1 MARVR
6 EYSIKERLE
15 SIIKLQKIDS
25 KLDEINKLRGELP
38 MEVQDLEDEIA
49 GYQTR
54 IDNVDTNI
62 KEIQDYIEER
72 NLNQKDAVAGLKKYE
87 KQQNDVKNSREYE
100 AINKQIE
107 ASELDIKEAEKD
119 VKMAE
124 NQIEDRDAKK
134 GDTKILIEE
143 RQDVLNLK
151 KEELKKITEETEKE
165 EKKLAQERKKAEDE
179 VYPRLLISYNKIR
192 ENFRNGLAVVSVERD
207 SCGGC
212 HSAIPPQSQSEIRLR
227 KKMTICEHCGR
238 ILVDEELTES
248 VSI

>member
-6 EYSIKERLE
+6 EYSIQERLE

-54 IDNVDTNI
+54 IDNVDSNI
-62 KEIQDYIEER
+62 KEIEDYISDR
-72 NLNQKDAVAGLKKYE
+72 KDNQKEAASDLKKYE

-119 VKMAE
+119 VKMAAT
-124 NQIEDRDAKK
+124 QIEDREGKK
-134 GDTKILIEE
+134 SETAALIAE
-143 RQDVLNLK
+143 RQEVLNIK
-151 KEELKKITEETEKE
+151 KEELAKITTETEKE
-165 EKKLAQERKKAEDE
+165 EKSLVKQRTAAEE
-179 VYPRLLISYNKIR
+179 GVFPRLLVSYNNIR
-192 ENFRNGLAVVSVERD
+192 KNFRNGLAVVSVERD

-227 KKMTICEHCGR
+227 KRMTVCEHCGR
-238 ILVDEELTES
+238 ILVDDELTES

>member
-6 EYSIKERLE
+6 EYSIQEKLE
-15 SIIKLQKIDS
+15 SIIRLQKIDS
-25 KLDEINKLRGELP
+25 KLDDINKLRGELP
-38 MEVQDLEDEIA
+38 MEVKDLEDEIA

-54 IDNVDTNI
+54 IDNVDANI
-62 KEIQDYIEER
+62 KEIEEYIKER
-72 NLNQKDAVAGLKKYE
+72 KQNGKDAEDALKKYE

-119 VKMAE
+119 VKMAQS
-124 NQIEDRDAKK
+124 QIEDREGRKDE
-134 GDTKILIEE
+134 TKQLIKE
-143 RQDVLNLK
+143 RQEVLDLK
-151 KEELKKITEETEKE
+151 QEELKKITTETEKE
-165 EKKLAQERKKAEDE
+165 EKSLIKERKSAEE
-179 VYPRLLISYNKIR
+179 QVHPRLLISYNKIR

>member
-6 EYSIKERLE
+6 EYSIQERLE

-25 KLDEINKLRGELP
+25 KLDEIKKLRGELP

-54 IDNVDTNI
+54 IDNVNNNI
-62 KEIQDYIEER
+62 KEIEDYIKER
-72 NLNQKDAVAGLKKYE
+72 KQNESDAQSVLKKYE

-107 ASELDIKEAEKD
+107 VSELDIKEAEKD
-119 VKMAE
+119 VKMASL
-124 NQIEDRDAKK
+124 QIEDRD
-134 GDTKILIEE
+134 
-143 RQDVLNLK
+143 LK
-151 KEELKKITEETEKE
+151 KEETEKLIAQRMEVLNIKKEELQKISEETEKE
-165 EKKLAQERKKAEDE
+165 EKSLQKERVKAEED
-179 VYPRLLISYNKIR
+179 VFPRLLVSYNKIR

-227 KKMTICEHCGR
+227 KRMTICEHCGR

-248 VSI
+248 VTV

>member
-6 EYSIKERLE
+6 EYSIQERLE

-54 IDNVDTNI
+54 IDNVDNNI
-62 KEIQDYIEER
+62 KEIEEYIKER
-72 NLNQKDAVAGLKKYE
+72 KLNGKDAEDALKKYE

-107 ASELDIKEAEKD
+107 VGELDVKEAEKD
-119 VKMAE
+119 VKMAQ
-124 NQIEDRDAKK
+124 NQIEDREGRK
-134 GDTKILIEE
+134 GETATLIAE
-143 RQDVLNLK
+143 RQEVLDLK
-151 KEELKKITEETEKE
+151 QEELKKITAETEKE
-165 EKKLAQERKKAEDE
+165 EKSLTKERSKAEE
-179 VYPRLLISYNKIR
+179 LVHPRLLLSYNKIR

-238 ILVDEELTES
+238 ILVDEDLTES

>member
-6 EYSIKERLE
+6 EYSIQERLE

-25 KLDEINKLRGELP
+25 KLDEIKKLRGELP

-54 IDNVDTNI
+54 IDNVNNNI
-62 KEIQDYIEER
+62 KEIEDYIKER
-72 NLNQKDAVAGLKKYE
+72 KENQGDAQNALKKYE

-107 ASELDIKEAEKD
+107 VSELDIKEAEKD
-119 VKMAE
+119 VKMAST
-124 NQIEDRDAKK
+124 QIEDR
-134 GDTKILIEE
+134 E
-143 RQDVLNLK
+143 LK
-151 KEELKKITEETEKE
+151 KEETEKLIAQRMEVLNIKKEELQKISEETEKE
-165 EKKLAQERKKAEDE
+165 EKSLKKERVKAEED
-179 VYPRLLISYNKIR
+179 VFPRLLVSYNKIR

-227 KKMTICEHCGR
+227 KRMTICEHCGR

-248 VSI
+248 VSV

>member
-6 EYSIKERLE
+6 EYSIQERLE

-54 IDNVDTNI
+54 IDNVNNNI
-62 KEIQDYIEER
+62 KEIEEYIKER
-72 NLNQKDAVAGLKKYE
+72 KQNQKDAKDALKKYE

-119 VKMAE
+119 VKMAAT
-124 NQIEDRDAKK
+124 QIEDREAKK
-134 GDTKILIEE
+134 GDTDTLIAE
-143 RQDVLNLK
+143 RQEVLNIK
-151 KEELKKITEETEKE
+151 KEELKKISTETEKE
-165 EKKLAQERKKAEDE
+165 EKSLLSLRSKAESE
-179 VYPRLLISYNKIR
+179 VFPRLLVSYNKIR

-227 KKMTICEHCGR
+227 KRMTVCEHCGR
-238 ILVDEELTES
+238 ILVDDELTES
-248 VSI
+248 VTV

>member
-6 EYSIKERLE
+6 EYSIQERLE
-15 SIIKLQKIDS
+15 SLIKLQKIDS
-25 KLDEINKLRGELP
+25 KLYEINKLRGELP

-49 GYQTR
+49 GYRAR
-54 IDNVDTNI
+54 IENFDKSI
-62 KEIQDYIEER
+62 SEIEEYINER
-72 NLNQKDAVAGLKKYE
+72 KQNQKDAAVALKKYE

-107 ASELDIKEAEKD
+107 ASELDIKEAERD
-119 VKMAE
+119 IKMATA
-124 NQIEDRDAKK
+124 QIADREEKK
-134 GDTKILIEE
+134 EETNTLISEREEVLKI
-143 RQDVLNLK
+143 K

-165 EKKLAQERKKAEDE
+165 EKMLMEERTKAESE
-179 VYPRLLISYNKIR
+179 VLPRLLDAYDKIR
-192 ENFRNGLAVVSVERD
+192 KNFRNGLAVVSVERD

-238 ILVDEELTES
+238 IIVDQELTES

>member
-6 EYSIKERLE
+6 EYSIQERLE

-54 IDNVDTNI
+54 IDNVNNNIAEIEEYI
-62 KEIQDYIEER
+62 KERKQ
-72 NLNQKDAVAGLKKYE
+72 NQKDAIDALKKYE

-107 ASELDIKEAEKD
+107 ACELDIKEAEKD
-119 VKMAE
+119 VKMASS
-124 NQIEDRDAKK
+124 QIEDREAKK
-134 GDTKILIEE
+134 GETDALITE
-143 RQDVLNLK
+143 RQEVLNIK
-151 KEELKKITEETEKE
+151 QEELKKIVTETEKE
-165 EKKLAQERKKAEDE
+165 EKSLSIERTKAEE
-179 VYPRLLISYNKIR
+179 GVFPRLLISYNKIR
-192 ENFRNGLAVVSVERD
+192 GNFRNGLAVVSVERD

-227 KKMTICEHCGR
+227 KRMTICEHCGR
-238 ILVDEELTES
+238 ILVDEELTENVS
-248 VSI
+248 V

>member
-6 EYSIKERLE
+6 EYSIQERLE

-25 KLDEINKLRGELP
+25 KLDEIKKLRGELP

-54 IDNVDTNI
+54 IDNVNNNI
-62 KEIQDYIEER
+62 KEIEDYIKER
-72 NLNQKDAVAGLKKYE
+72 KQNESDAQSALKKYE

-107 ASELDIKEAEKD
+107 VSELDIKEAEKD
-119 VKMAE
+119 VKMASL
-124 NQIEDRDAKK
+124 QIEDRD
-134 GDTKILIEE
+134 
-143 RQDVLNLK
+143 LK
-151 KEELKKITEETEKE
+151 KEETEKLIAQRMEVLNIKKEELQKISEETEKE
-165 EKKLAQERKKAEDE
+165 EKSLQKERVKAEED
-179 VYPRLLISYNKIR
+179 VFPRLLVSYNKIR

-227 KKMTICEHCGR
+227 KRMTICEHCGR

-248 VSI
+248 VTV

>member
-6 EYSIKERLE
+6 EYSIQERLE
-15 SIIKLQKIDS
+15 SLIKLQKIDS
-25 KLDEINKLRGELP
+25 KLYEINKLRGELP

-49 GYQTR
+49 GYRTR
-54 IDNVDTNI
+54 IENFDKSI
-62 KEIQDYIEER
+62 SEIEEYINER
-72 NLNQKDAVAGLKKYE
+72 KQNQKDAAVALKKYE

-107 ASELDIKEAEKD
+107 ASELDIKEAERD
-119 VKMAE
+119 IKMATA
-124 NQIEDRDAKK
+124 QIADREEKK
-134 GDTKILIEE
+134 EETNTLISEREEVLKI
-143 RQDVLNLK
+143 K

-165 EKKLAQERKKAEDE
+165 EKMLMEERTKAESE
-179 VYPRLLISYNKIR
+179 VLPRLLDAYDKIR
-192 ENFRNGLAVVSVERD
+192 KNFRNGLAVVSVERD

-238 ILVDEELTES
+238 IIVDQELTES

>member
-6 EYSIKERLE
+6 EYSIQERLE

-25 KLDEINKLRGELP
+25 NLDDINKLRGELP

-54 IDNVDTNI
+54 IDNVDANI
-62 KEIQDYIEER
+62 KEIEEYINER
-72 NLNQKDAVAGLKKYE
+72 KLNSKDAASALKKYE

-107 ASELDIKEAEKD
+107 VSELDIKEAEKD
-119 VKMAE
+119 VKTAQY
-124 NQIEDRDAKK
+124 QIEDREGRKDE
-134 GDTKILIEE
+134 TKQLIKE
-143 RQDVLNLK
+143 RQEVLDLK
-151 KEELKKITEETEKE
+151 QEELKKITAETEKD
-165 EKKLAQERKKAEDE
+165 EKSLAKERKKAEE
-179 VYPRLLISYNKIR
+179 AVHPRLLMSYNKIR
-192 ENFRNGLAVVSVERD
+192 SNFRNGLAVVSVERD

>member
-6 EYSIKERLE
+6 EYSIQERLE

-38 MEVQDLEDEIA
+38 MEVEDLEDEIA

-54 IDNVDTNI
+54 IDNVNNNIAEIEEYI
-62 KEIQDYIEER
+62 KERKQ
-72 NLNQKDAVAGLKKYE
+72 NQKDAKDALKKYE

-119 VKMAE
+119 VKMAAS
-124 NQIEDRDAKK
+124 QIEDREAKK
-134 GDTKILIEE
+134 AETDTLIAE
-143 RQDVLNLK
+143 RNEVLNIK
-151 KEELKKITEETEKE
+151 KEELKKIVAETEKE
-165 EKKLAQERKKAEDE
+165 EKSLLKEREKAEQE
-179 VYPRLLISYNKIR
+179 VFPRLLVSYNKIR
-192 ENFRNGLAVVSVERD
+192 GNFRNGLAVVSVERD

-227 KKMTICEHCGR
+227 KRMTICEHCGR

-248 VSI
+248 VSL

>member
-6 EYSIKERLE
+6 EYSIQERLE

-54 IDNVDTNI
+54 IDNVNNNI
-62 KEIQDYIEER
+62 KEIEDYINER
-72 NLNQKDAVAGLKKYE
+72 KQNQKDAVAALKKYE

-119 VKMAE
+119 VKMATA
-124 NQIEDRDAKK
+124 QIEDREGRKEE
-134 GDTKILIEE
+134 TKTLIAE

-151 KEELKKITEETEKE
+151 KEELQKITEETEKE
-165 EKKLAQERKKAEDE
+165 EKTLAKERSSAEE
-179 VYPRLLISYNKIR
+179 GVFPRLLVSYNKIR

-238 ILVDEELTES
+238 ILVDQELTES